1 MYKSLHFT
9 GCFEVAAVYD
19 DFRAFNGRNLNA
31 VPLRTGELAAVD
43 DELALKPACV
53 KV

>member
-1 MYKSLHFT
+1 MYKSLRF
-9 GCFEVAAVYD
+9 GCCFELTAVYD

-43 DELALKPACV
+43 DELALEPACV